1 MVKNISKKKLRDFGL
16 IIGFFPT
23 IMIGWIIPAVS
34 GNSFRPSLFFFA
46 IPFVFLAFFKP
57 RLLFYPYIFWMY
69 IGNILGKFNSFLI
82 LGFIFFMVLQP
93 LAIIM
98 KIRSYDPL
106 RIKKKNQNSYK
117 EFKKNFKINLRS
129 IF

>member
-1 MVKNISKKKLRDFGL
+1 MKTTSKKKLRDFGL
-16 IIGFFPT
+16 IIGFFST
-23 IMIGWIIPAVS
+23 LILGWIIPAIS
-34 GNSFRPSLFFFA
+34 GNSFRPFILLFA
-46 IPFVFLAFFKP
+46 IPLVFLACFKP
-57 RLLFYPYIFWMY
+57 RLLFYPYIYWMH

-82 LGFIFFMVLQP
+82 LGFIFFIVLQP

-106 RIKKKNQNSYK
+106 KIKKKNQNSYR
-117 EFKKNFKINLRS
+117 ESKKNFKIDLKR